1 MKKTMKANFLIISL
15 LFIFFITPKVF
26 SQEEDK
32 VVGYWLTQDGD
43 SQVKIFKA
51 KNGNY
56 YGNIKW
62 LKTPTRED
70 GSIKLDDKNPDADL
84 SKKQILGLQILK
96 GFSFNEDEKEWVD
109 GTIYDPK
116 SGKTYKCFM
125 WFDKGNDVILHV
137 KGFIGF
143 SVIGSKV
150 DWTREEK
157 LRQ

>member
-1 MKKTMKANFLIISL
+1 MKAKFLIISL
-15 LFIFFITPKVF
+15 FIVSFFSADLF
-26 SQEEDK
+26 SQNADK
-32 VVGYWLTQDGD
+32 VLGYWLTQDGD

-51 KNGNY
+51 KDGKY
-56 YGNIKW
+56 YGDIKW

-70 GSIKLDDKNPDADL
+70 GSIKLDDKNPDEEL

-96 GFSFNEDEKEWVD
+96 GFSFDEDDSEWVD

-125 WFDKGNDVILHV
+125 WFDKGDNVTLHV

-143 SVIGSKV
+143 SLIGSKV
-150 DWTREEK
+150 DWTREDK
-157 LRQ
+157 LRE

>member
-1 MKKTMKANFLIISL
+1 MKVKL
-15 LFIFFITPKVF
+15 LFVTLLLVAFITPDLF
-26 SQEEDK
+26 SQNADK
-32 VVGYWLTQDGD
+32 VLGYWLTQDGD

-51 KNGNY
+51 KDGKY

-62 LKTPTRED
+62 LETPTRED
-70 GSIKLDDKNPDADL
+70 GSIKLDDKNPDEEL
-84 SKKQILGLQILK
+84 SKKQILGLQLLK
-96 GFSFNEDEKEWVD
+96 SFEFDTKNNEWIS

-125 WFDKGNDVILHV
+125 WFEDGIDVILHV

-143 SVIGSKV
+143 SLIGSRV

-157 LRQ
+157 LRE